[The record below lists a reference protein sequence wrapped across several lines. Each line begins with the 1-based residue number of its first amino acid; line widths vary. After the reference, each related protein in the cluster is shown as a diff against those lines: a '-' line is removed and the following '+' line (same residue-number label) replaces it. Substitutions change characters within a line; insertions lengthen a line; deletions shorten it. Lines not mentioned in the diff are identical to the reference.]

1 MRASGVVAGGRHVS
15 TRLMWQVT
23 ESQNRNK
30 MAATGD
36 DAAAMDSISRA
47 PAVHSAALN
56 PVASA
61 SNQEEG
67 PEAVAE
73 SPAVIP
79 KKPNTNSE

>member
-1 MRASGVVAGGRHVS
+1 
-15 TRLMWQVT
+15 
-23 ESQNRNK
+23 

-47 PAVHSAALN
+47 PAAHSVAPN

-67 PEAVAE
+67 PEATAE

-79 KKPNTNSE
+79 KRPNTNSEWCFPGASVACQC

>member
-1 MRASGVVAGGRHVS
+1 
-15 TRLMWQVT
+15 
-23 ESQNRNK
+23 